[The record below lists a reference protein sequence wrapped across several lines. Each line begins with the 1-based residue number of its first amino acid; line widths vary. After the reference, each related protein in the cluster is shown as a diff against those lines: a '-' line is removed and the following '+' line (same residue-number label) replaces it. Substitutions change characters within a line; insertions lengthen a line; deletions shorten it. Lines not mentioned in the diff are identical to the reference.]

1 MIHPQRWFTEAQTP
15 AKLQRWWN
23 HDKFILL
30 CHIPFVCAAEHVH
43 AFTRL
48 VLRFFSVFTN
58 FYLNQEFI
66 SFWSGYRCSSGW
78 GPFLFRLW
86 GQSHCSSQGQPG
98 RRDTL
103 PEQTLALC
111 TGPRH
116 PASLAVLR
124 GGGQQWWGG
133 GWCIHDRLKR
143 ILHTY
148 LTFLLSLFT
157 DFLFVVFDKLLFMCH
172 RNSIRMLPLSLL
184 NSIVR
189 RNMFYSSRSAFDSQI
204 LRWTR
209 RASLTFPL
217 GEHQMIHKST
227 APGLYGP
234 FPCQSH
240 NDPEQ
245 HLTPGLHLLAAV
257 KASAG

>member
-1 MIHPQRWFTEAQTP
+1 MVIDALLDEAHFYSGCGDKVIAA
-15 AKLQRWWN
+15 AKANRGGETLFQSKLW
-23 HDKFILL
+23 L
-30 CHIPFVCAAEHVH
+30 FV
-43 AFTRL
+43 L
-48 VLRFFSVFTN
+48 VLKT
-58 FYLNQEFI
+58 
-66 SFWSGYRCSSGW
+66 
-78 GPFLFRLW
+78 
-86 GQSHCSSQGQPG
+86 
-98 RRDTL
+98 
-103 PEQTLALC
+103 
-111 TGPRH
+111 RH

-143 ILHTY
+143 ILHKY

-172 RNSIRMLPLSLL
+172 WNSIRMLPLSLL

-189 RNMFYSSRSAFDSQI
+189 HNMFYSSRSAFDSQI